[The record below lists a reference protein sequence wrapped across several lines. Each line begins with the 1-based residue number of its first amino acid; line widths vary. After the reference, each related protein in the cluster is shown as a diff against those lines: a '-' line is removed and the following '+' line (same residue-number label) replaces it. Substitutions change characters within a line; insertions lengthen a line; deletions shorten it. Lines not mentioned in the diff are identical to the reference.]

1 MKAREQERREIEA
14 LHRFFFASYVK
25 KRPQLNSW
33 AEAVQEEHLIFNQFH
48 ILLQS
53 SLSMLSCKHFFM
65 LLQYENAR
73 KKLPLQKV
81 RTAGC

>member
-1 MKAREQERREIEA
+1 MKAREKERREIEA

-53 SLSMLSCKHFFM
+53 S
-65 LLQYENAR
+65 
-73 KKLPLQKV
+73 
-81 RTAGC
+81 